1 MKPMTTFSWRRKLA
15 AAAGV
20 LWLAPMPGGA
30 TEQMAWVKVDV
41 STPDQIIE
49 ALWTADSTRTPT
61 TIAVAPGHYVFT
73 RVFDTAVGPSL
84 LPPIDSR
91 VWIVGRDSAT
101 TTFAPGPPLGQPARV
116 AAGRIFTV
124 TERGYLVVRNLT
136 VTGFGFGAGETSLG
150 GGAAANFGG
159 FLRFDNCHLTSNGTG
174 GAGGS
179 AAGGAILNVSG
190 RLHVENTVL
199 TGNSLD
205 GNGGAI
211 ALLGGSAVIRRA
223 TIRENDARA
232 LFGGGGVGGGIFS
245 RGVLTVIGS
254 TIAANRAGDIGGLSH
269 AGSGGGIHNDR
280 QGTLWLR
287 DSAVIGNSVEFIGW
301 GGGIRND
308 GLMALKN
315 TTVAA
320 NYAGTFGAGIFN
332 EGRLGLEGAT
342 IVDNEVLG
350 NVIGC
355 DPALA
360 ACVGGGGIWND
371 DAGRVRAVR
380 SIVAGNRNPFGPPD
394 AVGPDCAG
402 VLVSDGFN
410 AVQDPSGCQLVRWS
424 AKPHAANDF
433 VGLDP
438 QVGELHDSGKPGD
451 AHYPL
456 LGGSTLID
464 AGGKISAICTPFDQ
478 IGQRRVDAD
487 YDRKRECDVGAV
499 EYQGQ

>member
-1 MKPMTTFSWRRKLA
+1 MESMTTSSWRRKLA
-15 AAAGV
+15 TAALLLLVPLAGD
-20 LWLAPMPGGA
+20 A
-30 TEQMAWVKVDV
+30 TEQQAWIKVNA
-41 STPDQIIE
+41 STPDQIIH

-61 TIAVAPGHYVFT
+61 IIAVAPGHYVFT

-91 VWIVGRDSAT
+91 VSIVGRDSAT
-101 TTFAPGPPLGQPARV
+101 TTFEPGPPPGGVRP
-116 AAGRIFTV
+116 AGRIFTV

-136 VTGFGFGAGETSLG
+136 VTGFGFGAGHTSLG

-159 FLRFDNCHLTSNGTG
+159 FLRFDNCHFTSNGTG
-174 GAGGS
+174 SAEGS

-190 RLHVENTVL
+190 RLHVESTVL
-199 TGNSLD
+199 TGNSID

-232 LFGGGGVGGGIFS
+232 LFGGGGTGGGIVS
-245 RGVLTVIGS
+245 HGVLTVIGS
-254 TIAANRAGDIGGLSH
+254 TIAGNRAGDIGGLSF
-269 AGSGGGIHNDR
+269 AGSGGGIYNGPS
-280 QGTLWLR
+280 GTLWVR
-287 DSAVIGNSVEFIGW
+287 DSAVVGNSAEFIGW

-320 NYAGTFGAGIFN
+320 NYAGTFGAGVFN

-342 IVDNEVLG
+342 IVDNEVLKG
-350 NVIGC
+350 VHRC
-355 DPALA
+355 DPMPCA
-360 ACVGGGGIWND
+360 GGGGIWNAA
-371 DAGRVRAVR
+371 AGRVHAVR
-380 SIVAGNRNPFGPPD
+380 SIVAGNRNTFGPPD
-394 AVGPDCAG
+394 SAGPDCAG
-402 VLVSDGFN
+402 VLVSGGFN
-410 AVQDPSGCQLVRWS
+410 ALEDPSGCELVRWA
-424 AKPHAANDF
+424 AKPHPVNDL

-438 QVGELHDSGKPGD
+438 QLGELHDSGKPGD

-456 LGGSTLID
+456 LGGSPLID

-499 EYQGQ
+499 EYQVR

>member
-20 LWLAPMPGGA
+20 LWLVPMPGGA

-41 STPDQIIE
+41 STPDQIIQ

-61 TIAVAPGHYVFT
+61 LIAIAPGHYVFT
-73 RVFDTAVGPSL
+73 RVFDTTVGPSF

-91 VWIVGRDSAT
+91 VSIVGRDSAT
-101 TTFAPGPPLGQPARV
+101 TTFEPGPPPGGVRP
-116 AAGRIFTV
+116 AGRIFTV
-124 TERGYLVVRNLT
+124 TERGYVVVRNLT
-136 VTGFGFGAGETSLG
+136 VTGFGFGASQTSLG

-159 FLRFDNCHLTSNGTG
+159 FLRFDHCHFTSNGTG
-174 GAGGS
+174 SADGS

-190 RLHVENTVL
+190 RLHIESTVL
-199 TGNSLD
+199 TSNNID

-211 ALLGGSAVIRRA
+211 ALLGGSAVIRRS
-223 TIRENDARA
+223 TIRENEARA
-232 LFGGGGVGGGIFS
+232 LFGGGGTGGGIVS
-245 RGVLTVIGS
+245 HGVLTVIGS
-254 TIAANRAGDIGGLSH
+254 TIAGNRAGDIGGLSF
-269 AGSGGGIHNDR
+269 AGSGGGVYNGR
-280 QGTLWLR
+280 FTTLWLR
-287 DSAVIGNSVEFIGW
+287 DSAVVGNGAEFIGK

-308 GLMALKN
+308 GLMALTN

-320 NYAGTFGAGIFN
+320 NYAGTFGAGVFN

-371 DAGRVRAVR
+371 AAGRVRAVR

-410 AVQDPSGCQLVRWS
+410 AVEDPSGCQLVRWS
-424 AKPHAANDF
+424 AKPHVANDF

-438 QVGELHDSGKPGD
+438 QVGELLDSGKPGD
-451 AHYPL
+451 AHHPL
-456 LGGSTLID
+456 LGGSPLID

-478 IGQRRVDAD
+478 IGQRRIDAD